1 MQFGHASNNQTLS
14 FPLSYPNT
22 SFIFVMNVGNGYL
35 EGGGND
41 DLAWRASGKS
51 VSGIGR
57 VYLSWSGGNSVPYVD
72 WISVGCYN

>member
-1 MQFGHASNNQTLS
+1 
-14 FPLSYPNT
+14 
-22 SFIFVMNVGNGYL
+22 MNVGNGYL